1 VYLQNGSQEK
11 RGEKMKKYEMKINGK
26 DFNVEIK
33 DFDALGAKVV
43 VNGKNYN
50 VSVKFPET
58 QPPVIPIVTKRPA
71 APIEKAFVQQPV
83 ESAGGGSSINAPMP
97 GLILK
102 ILVKAGETV
111 TAGQKVAIMEAMKM
125 ENDINAK
132 VAGKVQSINVKEG
145 DNVQENQSLLV
156 IG

>member
-1 VYLQNGSQEK
+1 
-11 RGEKMKKYEMKINGK
+11 MKKYEMKINGRE
-26 DFNVEIK
+26 FNVEVK

-43 VNGKNYN
+43 VNGKNYD
-50 VSVKFPET
+50 VAVKFPET
-58 QPPVIPIVTKRPA
+58 MPPVIPIVTKRAA
-71 APIEKAFVQQPV
+71 APIEKAVMQQPV
-83 ESAGGGSSINAPMP
+83 ESAGAGSSVNAPMP

-102 ILVKAGETV
+102 ILVKAGDTV
-111 TAGQKVAIMEAMKM
+111 AAGQKVAIMEAMKM
-125 ENDINAK
+125 ENDINTK